1 MQRKLSITIVGPGSL
16 GGALAETLHR
26 FRYTIDEIVYRGDPK
41 RAKEIGRRSGAKAIS
56 FQDASFDS
64 TLVWICVGDAD
75 IKTTAQ
81 ALRKRMN
88 CKGKVVFHSSGASSS
103 DELATLRKAGASVAS
118 VHPMMSFVRSA
129 EPSFVGVPFALEG
142 DAAAVMLAGAISKQL
157 GGKSFPLKKKDKPL
171 YHALGA
177 FSSPLLISQLAA
189 AERIGRKLGLKPEQT
204 RNVIAPIVLK
214 SIRNYF
220 EHGPAKAFSGP
231 IRRGD
236 VETIARNLVALK
248 RVRGTAEIYRA
259 LARIAVDDLPAENRK
274 QIKKLLAKA

>member
-1 MQRKLSITIVGPGSL
+1 MQRKLSITIIGPGSL

-26 FRYTIDEIVYRGDPK
+26 FGYEIDEILYRGNPN
-41 RAKEIGRRSGAKAIS
+41 RAKNIARRSGGKAIS
-56 FQDASFDS
+56 FDDANLRS

-81 ALRKRMN
+81 ALRKRTN
-88 CKGKVVFHSSGASSS
+88 WKGKIVFHSSGALSS
-103 DELATLRKAGASVAS
+103 DELAALRKAGASVAA

-129 EPSFVGVPFALEG
+129 EPSFVGVSFALEG

-157 GGKSFPLKKKDKPL
+157 GGRSFPLKKKDKPL

-189 AERIGRKLGLKPEQT
+189 AERIGKKLGLKPEQT
-204 RNVIAPIVLK
+204 RSVIAPILLK
-214 SIRNYF
+214 TIRNYV
-220 EHGPAKAFSGP
+220 EHGPAAAFSGP

-236 VETIARNLVALK
+236 VDTIARNVASLK
-248 RVRGTAEIYRA
+248 HVRGTAEIYRA
-259 LARIAVDDLPAENRK
+259 LARIAAADLPAENRK
-274 QIKKLLAKA
+274 QIKKLLAK